1 MVGRI
6 RPHGLPWLKNTQSY
20 FYHSGLHS
28 QVSTFTVLVNH
39 HHLHNLHQSHHH
51 HHQHHPHNP
60 HHDLQTPENLQAKEW
75 NGTPTLLGVN
85 TF

>member
-1 MVGRI
+1 MRIAMVGRT
-6 RPHGLPWLKNTQSY
+6 RPHGLLWLKNTQSC
-20 FYHSGLHS
+20 FYHFGLHS
-28 QVSTFTVLVNH
+28 QVSNFIFLV
-39 HHLHNLHQSHHH
+39 NLHQSHY
-51 HHQHHPHNP
+51 HPHNH

>member
-1 MVGRI
+1 MVGRT
-6 RPHGLPWLKNTQSY
+6 RPHGLLWLKNTQSC
-20 FYHSGLHS
+20 FYRFGLHS
-28 QVSTFTVLVNH
+28 QVSNFIFLVNH

-51 HHQHHPHNP
+51 PNHR

>member
-1 MVGRI
+1 MDGRTH
-6 RPHGLPWLKNTQSY
+6 PHGLLWLKNTQSC
-20 FYHSGLHS
+20 FYRFGLHS
-28 QVSTFTVLVNH
+28 QVSNFIFLVNQ
-39 HHLHNLHQSHHH
+39 HHLHNLNQSHY
-51 HHQHHPHNP
+51 HPHNR

>member
-1 MVGRI
+1 MVGRT

-20 FYHSGLHS
+20 FYRSGLHS
-28 QVSTFTVLVNH
+28 QVSNFIFLVNR

-51 HHQHHPHNP
+51 PHNH
-60 HHDLQTPENLQAKEW
+60 HHDIQTPENLQAKEW
-75 NGTPTLLGVN
+75 NGAPTLLGVN